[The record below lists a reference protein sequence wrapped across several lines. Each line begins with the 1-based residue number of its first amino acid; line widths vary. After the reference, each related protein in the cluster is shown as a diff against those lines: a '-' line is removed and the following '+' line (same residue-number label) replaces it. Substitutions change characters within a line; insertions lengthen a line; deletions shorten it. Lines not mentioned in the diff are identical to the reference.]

1 MKRHQRPTP
10 ARDAILGASWVLIII
25 LLFALVGVLAA
36 SGWVR

>member
-1 MKRHQRPTP
+1 MKRHQRPLS
-10 ARDAILGASWVLIII
+10 ARDAILGASWVLILI